1 MYSCG
6 NIVQAYG
13 HVPQKQVASNL
24 LRPKF
29 ARDQRGTTAVEFALV
44 LPFFLM
50 AVLGTIEFGRALAAW
65 NDASRALSQ
74 AVRDIN
80 LDPSKTTNQ
89 VSALLK
95 KYLVDAGAKDVSV
108 SVTSTTISGADYMKI
123 TASFPFNLTIPFASK
138 SDFNIGVDTLAP
150 VLSPTQS

>member
-1 MYSCG
+1 MYSCD

-13 HVPQKQVASNL
+13 YVPQKRVANNL

-29 ARDQRGTTAVEFALV
+29 ACDRRGVTAVEFAIV

-50 AVLGTIEFGRALAAW
+50 AILGTIEFGRTLAAW
-65 NDASRALSQ
+65 NDASRALSR
-74 AVRDIN
+74 AVRVIN
-80 LDPSKTTNQ
+80 IDSSKTTDQ

-108 SVTSTTISGADYMKI
+108 SVTSTTISGTDYMKI
-123 TASFPFNLTIPFASK
+123 TASFPFNLTIPFATK